1 MVDCNA
7 FGKAL
12 HSWRVQMIIKH
23 MQRIRANQT
32 TPGTP
37 EHTLKVYQASARIM
51 KRKRGTIALDK
62 LEEMDP
68 LDIRLKRHC
77 VEHAT
82 ADVDSQDLDMSDF
95 DSSQQSDTPPATTD
109 SDHDHDSDAS
119 DFE

>member
-1 MVDCNA
+1 
-7 FGKAL
+7 
-12 HSWRVQMIIKH
+12 MIIKH